1 MKNELEMKSV
11 IYLLARF
18 LMLSEQVIEDGS
30 VFFVNS
36 LHFVYVLCYFFHTFQ
51 SLCIHDTYTYT
62 YIYIRFTNK
71 RREFSLLL
79 NGQLYLDLPIKCWC
93 SSLLSSV
100 RFRSCCKSKGYFNIR
115 WIGLIKYDSNVDE
128 CCCLGFRACRNSC
141 KAWFPSSV
149 TDTMIFSLFF

>member
-1 MKNELEMKSV
+1 MKSV
-11 IYLLARF
+11 VYLLARF
-18 LMLSEQVIEDGS
+18 LMLPEQVIEDGS

-36 LHFVYVLCYFFHTFQ
+36 LHLVYVLRYFFHTFQ
-51 SLCIHDTYTYT
+51 SLCNPRYIYT
-62 YIYIRFTNK
+62 YIYIYDLRIKEENNFLC
-71 RREFSLLL
+71 FL
-79 NGQLYLDLPIKCWC
+79 NWLYLDLPIKCWC